1 MLLRKMW
8 FEGISKGSCMLG
20 GKVALSLERIELF
33 SWDTQVNSLERVV
46 IKSKPG
52 CTGGHE
58 I

>member
-1 MLLRKMW
+1 M
-8 FEGISKGSCMLG
+8 
-20 GKVALSLERIELF
+20 ALSLERIELF

-52 CTGGHE
+52 CTGGHGSLLE